1 MVQDFKNLNPDHSS
15 KLKLNHVLNS
25 MTYGEKDEQESIKQL
40 FGPNKSDINSK
51 KLNLQQLTK
60 DDHTAFDMMDFVD
73 DSLYY
78 LDQEQK
84 DYFYFFKII
93 PHIFVDEFS
102 TSEFN
107 SFSYSLNHNSKTS
120 QLVQLPIITMT
131 YDFAPIAMKIS
142 K

>member
-1 MVQDFKNLNPDHSS
+1 MVQEFKNLNPDHSS

-78 LDQEQK
+78 LDQE
-84 DYFYFFKII
+84 
-93 PHIFVDEFS
+93 
-102 TSEFN
+102 
-107 SFSYSLNHNSKTS
+107 
-120 QLVQLPIITMT
+120 
-131 YDFAPIAMKIS
+131 
-142 K
+142 